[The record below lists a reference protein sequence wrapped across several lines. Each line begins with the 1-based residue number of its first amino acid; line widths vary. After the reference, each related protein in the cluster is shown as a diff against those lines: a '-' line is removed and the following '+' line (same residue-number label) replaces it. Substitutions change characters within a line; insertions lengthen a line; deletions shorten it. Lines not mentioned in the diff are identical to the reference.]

1 MSGLS
6 SRVNSLAVDSGLWV
20 FPWLQNTEGCFR
32 NRGLGEDFLFFLFLL
47 PGWPLAFPNC
57 LMIGYGGR
65 FPKPGLEEDFLF
77 FLFPLPGRL
86 WAFPNSLITEY
97 GGRFLKPGSEEDFLF
112 FLFPLPGRLWAF
124 PNSLITEYGGWFPKP
139 GSGGKVFPGSVWP
152 AAAAEKVSANA
163 DGGSKRA
170 AFFSHKKG
178 CLGKPSPK
186 IHHLHPG
193 SLRGKKRCS

>member
-1 MSGLS
+1 MSGLF

-65 FPKPGLEEDFLF
+65 FPKPGL
-77 FLFPLPGRL
+77 
-86 WAFPNSLITEY
+86 
-97 GGRFLKPGSEEDFLF
+97 EEDFLF